1 LLLLIITLRRFTYM
15 KTPILVADEHEIMRS
30 GIVSALSSYKDFDIV
45 AETDNGSDVLF
56 LYREHRPSLVTLDI
70 SLPGMNGLEV
80 ARELRREDPD
90 VKIMFLTMQLNEN
103 LLVQALRAGAK
114 GYIIKN
120 AERNIL
126 VEGAKA
132 VSRGRT
138 YFNEPVLRIMADF
151 YVTQHVPDD
160 LNTKSA
166 HDFGLTG
173 REMEILNMIVE
184 SMTSQDIAD
193 KLYISLRTVET
204 HRSNIMQ
211 KLGLKNS
218 AALVRFAIENGI
230 CVPPR
235 QVV

>member
-1 LLLLIITLRRFTYM
+1 M
-15 KTPILVADEHEIMRS
+15 KTLILVADEHEIMRS
-30 GIVSALSSYKDFDIV
+30 GIVSALGSHKDFEIV

-56 LYREHRPSLVTLDI
+56 LYREHRPALVTLDI

-80 ARELRREDPD
+80 ARELKLEDPD
-90 VKIMFLTMQLNEN
+90 VKIMFLTMQLSES
-103 LLVQALRAGAK
+103 LLVQALRAGAR

-120 AERNIL
+120 AERTIL
-126 VEGAKA
+126 VEGARA

-138 YFNEPVLRIMADF
+138 YFNEPVLKIMADY
-151 YVTQHVPDD
+151 YVAQHALDD
-160 LNTKSA
+160 PGLKSA

-173 REMEILNMIVE
+173 RELEILHMIVE

-230 CVPPR
+230 KTPPR

>member
-1 LLLLIITLRRFTYM
+1 M

-30 GIVSALSSYKDFDIV
+30 GIVSALGSHKDFEVV

-80 ARELRREDPD
+80 ARELRMEDPE
-90 VKIMFLTMQLNEN
+90 VKILFLTMQLNES
-103 LLVQALRAGAK
+103 LLVQALRLGAR

-138 YFNEPVLRIMADF
+138 YFNEPVLRIMADY
-151 YVTQHVPDD
+151 YVAQHMPEDVSMKNPQ
-160 LNTKSA
+160 
-166 HDFGLTG
+166 DFGLTG
-173 REMEILNMIVE
+173 RELEILHMIVD

-193 KLYISLRTVET
+193 KLFISLRTVET

-211 KLGLKNS
+211 KLGIKNS
-218 AALVRFAIENGI
+218 AGLVRFAIENGI
-230 CVPPR
+230 SLPTR

>member
-1 LLLLIITLRRFTYM
+1 M

-30 GIVSALSSYKDFDIV
+30 GIVSALGSYKDFEIV

-56 LYREHRPSLVTLDI
+56 LYREYRPALVTLDI

-80 ARELRREDPD
+80 ARELRMEDPE
-90 VKIMFLTMQLNEN
+90 VKIMILTMQLNEN
-103 LLVQALRAGAK
+103 LLVQALKAGAR

-126 VEGAKA
+126 VDGAKA

-138 YFNEPVLRIMADF
+138 YFNEPVLKIMADY
-151 YVTQHVPDD
+151 YVSQHVADD
-160 LNTKSA
+160 PGIKSA

-173 REMEILNMIVE
+173 RELEILHMIVE
-184 SMTSQDIAD
+184 SNTSQDIANN
-193 KLYISLRTVET
+193 LFISLRTVET

-211 KLGLKNS
+211 KLDLKNS

-230 CVPPR
+230 ITPPR